1 MEIDIFHI
9 VVNFVG
15 GMAVFFLLLSPAV
28 SDAFCLRFG
37 LIVSSMWFILYGALI
52 SSYELIIT
60 AVMMGVINS
69 WKLYGI
75 IKRPF
80 KDVEPVDLCFTYDN
94 KPVKKFKK

>member
-15 GMAVFFLLLSPAV
+15 GMAVFFLLLSLV
-28 SDAFCLRFG
+28 MSDAVCLRIG
-37 LIVSSMWFILYGALI
+37 LIISSVWFIIYGALI

-69 WKLYGI
+69 WKLYELLNRRFT
-75 IKRPF
+75 K
-80 KDVEPVDLCFTYDN
+80 KVERFFTYDN
-94 KPVKKFKK
+94 QQIRK